1 MQEGS
6 RFSRAVNKMHDDD
19 LAAYFKGGYVS
30 DYIQDLAVQWMLQ
43 EATQDGSQTQL
54 PDAA

>member
-1 MQEGS
+1 MQESS

-19 LAAYFKGGYVS
+19 IAAYFKGGYVS

-43 EATQDGSQTQL
+43 EAVSENSQTL
-54 PDAA
+54 PEAA